1 MEELQDNLQGD
12 RQQHNKCFKQQVCLL
27 SLAAGP
33 IASPPGPVPA
43 APANA
48 NNGVPM
54 MATSAQISM
63 GQMAP
68 AGGAPTVI
76 NNYYTQA
83 GGGGTQVGFPNS
95 AFAASGM
102 ESTGTALFQQLRLA
116 TS

>member
-1 MEELQDNLQGD
+1 
-12 RQQHNKCFKQQVCLL
+12 
-27 SLAAGP
+27 
-33 IASPPGPVPA
+33 
-43 APANA
+43 
-48 NNGVPM
+48 
-54 MATSAQISM
+54 M